1 MKTKFAFTL
10 LILASIVS
18 LTAHEFWLAPQ
29 QFFFKKTEI
38 ANIRFN
44 VGEGFKGDNWKG
56 NNTKAVI
63 LEHIAPDEKVI
74 DIRHQL
80 GNAVGDSLTL
90 SLKTEGTQMIVFN
103 STNSFITLDAKKF
116 DEYLTEDGLG
126 YIRAARKKY
135 GEENKPSNEY
145 YQRSVKTIIQVG
157 EKLSTVCTKPTSLPL
172 DIIPQVNPYQK
183 NNTPTIS
190 FTILFKKK
198 PLKNSLLK
206 YWVKPHN
213 GKVMM
218 EDVKTNNEGVVIVP
232 KKMGIIMLSGV
243 YMERVEKDPK
253 AQWQSYWGSCTFEI
267 R

>member
-1 MKTKFAFTL
+1 
-10 LILASIVS
+10 
-18 LTAHEFWLAPQ
+18 
-29 QFFFKKTEI
+29 
-38 ANIRFN
+38 
-44 VGEGFKGDNWKG
+44 
-56 NNTKAVI
+56 
-63 LEHIAPDEKVI
+63 
-74 DIRHQL
+74 
-80 GNAVGDSLTL
+80 LTL